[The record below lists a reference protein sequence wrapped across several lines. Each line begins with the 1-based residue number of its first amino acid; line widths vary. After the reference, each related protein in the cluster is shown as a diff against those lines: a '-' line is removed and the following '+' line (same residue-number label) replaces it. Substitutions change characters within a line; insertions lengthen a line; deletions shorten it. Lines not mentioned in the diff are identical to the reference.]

1 MLIAFFV
8 NDMADEY
15 PRFTTTLLAYEA
27 ARRGH
32 EVCYITPGDFVLSP
46 DDVMRVHAR
55 FADPAATRRASRAV
69 AKKAT
74 KTAKKTTKKAS
85 KKKVARKK
93 ATKAASSR
101 PSDAPV
107 AANASAASLAAFLK
121 GLQSSKKTRLID
133 VGDLDVLMLRND
145 PSRDA
150 NERPWAEDIGIQFGR
165 RAAQQGVLVLN
176 DPETLSR
183 AINKL
188 YFQEFP
194 RDVRAETLITRFPAD
209 VKEFA
214 KKHGGK
220 IVLKPL
226 QGSGGQGVF
235 LVNNKA
241 AANLNQMIES
251 ISRDGYLIAQAY
263 VPEAKQGDIRLFMMN
278 GLPLEVDGKYAAMR
292 RVASAEDI
300 RSNIHAGGKA
310 KPIKITERQLRVAEL
325 IRPKLVEDGMFLVG
339 IDIIGDVILEVNVF
353 TPGNLFSCC
362 EMTGVNFAGRIL
374 QNIERKLE
382 IRSEF
387 PGHFGNASLA
397 VM

>member
-15 PRFTTTLLAYEA
+15 PRYTTTLLAHEA

-32 EVCYITPGDFVLSP
+32 RVCYITPGDFVLSP

-55 FADPAATRRASRAV
+55 FAEAPVARKASRAV
-69 AKKAT
+69 AKRAT
-74 KTAKKTTKKAS
+74 KTAKAS
-85 KKKVARKK
+85 KTAARK
-93 ATKAASSR
+93 TAAKS
-101 PSDAPV
+101 PKPTIAPIDPL
-107 AANASAASLAAFLK
+107 AAVDSLKAFLK
-121 GLQSSKKTRLID
+121 GVQGSKPQLVDITDI
-133 VGDLDVLMLRND
+133 DVLMLRND
-145 PSRDA
+145 PSNDA
-150 NERPWAEDIGIQFGR
+150 IDRPWAEDIGIQFGR

-176 DPETLSR
+176 DPDSLSR

-194 RDVRAETLITRFPAD
+194 RAVRAETLITRFPAD
-209 VKEFA
+209 IKEFA

-251 ISRDGYLIAQAY
+251 ISRDGYIIAQSY
-263 VPEAKQGDIRLFMMN
+263 VPEADKGDIRLFIMN
-278 GLPLEVDGKYAAMR
+278 GEPLQIDGKYAALR
-292 RVASAEDI
+292 RVSSKEDI
-300 RSNIHAGGKA
+300 RSNIHAGGTA
-310 KPIKITERQLRVAEL
+310 TPVKITERELRVAEL
-325 IRPKLVEDGMFLVG
+325 IRPKLLEDGMFLVG

-362 EMTGVNFAGRIL
+362 EMAGVNFAGKVM
-374 QNIERKLE
+374 QSIERKLE
-382 IRSEF
+382 IRNQF
-387 PGHFGNASLA
+387 PGHFGNPSMA

>member
-15 PRFTTTLLAYEA
+15 PRYTTTLLAHEA

-32 EVCYITPGDFVLSP
+32 RVCYITPGDFVLSP

-55 FADPAATRRASRAV
+55 FAEAPVARKASRAV
-69 AKKAT
+69 AKRAA
-74 KTAKKTTKKAS
+74 KTAKAS
-85 KKKVARKK
+85 KTAARK
-93 ATKAASSR
+93 TAAKS
-101 PSDAPV
+101 PKPTIAPIDPL
-107 AANASAASLAAFLK
+107 AAVDSLKAFLK
-121 GLQSSKKTRLID
+121 GVQGSKPQLVDITDI
-133 VGDLDVLMLRND
+133 DVLMLRND
-145 PSRDA
+145 PSNDA
-150 NERPWAEDIGIQFGR
+150 IDRPWAEDIGIQFGR

-176 DPETLSR
+176 DPDSLSR

-194 RDVRAETLITRFPAD
+194 RAVRAETLITRFPAD
-209 VKEFA
+209 IKEFA

-251 ISRDGYLIAQAY
+251 ISRDGYIIAQSY
-263 VPEAKQGDIRLFMMN
+263 VPEADKGDIRLFIMN
-278 GLPLEVDGKYAAMR
+278 GEPLQIDGKYAALR
-292 RVASAEDI
+292 RVSSKEDI
-300 RSNIHAGGKA
+300 RSNIHAGGTA
-310 KPIKITERQLRVAEL
+310 TPVKITERELRVAEL
-325 IRPKLVEDGMFLVG
+325 IRPKLLEDGMFLVG

-362 EMTGVNFAGRIL
+362 EMAGVNFAGKVM
-374 QNIERKLE
+374 QSIERKLE
-382 IRSEF
+382 IRNQF
-387 PGHFGNASLA
+387 PGHFGNPSMA